1 MQISDTAFKQI
12 LREYDEK
19 QLKASR
25 DLRIRKQKIEEEIP
39 ELHLIDSRIAE
50 ISVNMAVMRV
60 KGQKTDL
67 DAYQKEKQALVQRK
81 QELLRQAGYMPRD
94 LEPVYACP
102 VCQDTGF
109 VDGEKCSC
117 FKARII
123 DVLYDQSNIREI
135 LQRENFEHYTLDYY
149 SDVPLQ
155 GRNGESPL
163 SIAKNA
169 LQSAWDFVHHFSR
182 TSDNLFIT
190 GGTGTGKTFLCNC
203 IAREILNAGYSVI
216 YLSAFKF
223 FQILRDHTFGD
234 RTSGNITA
242 SAASTSSF
250 NAPEDLNSCDLLI
263 IDDLGTE
270 FTNTLT
276 QSVFFDCINE
286 RLLRNKH
293 TIISTNLSIEQISN
307 NYSERVFSRI
317 AEKYTYIELLGQD
330 IRISKKLEG

>member
-25 DLRIRKQKIEEEIP
+25 DLRMRMQKIEDEIP
-39 ELHLIDSRIAE
+39 QLRRIDSRIAE
-50 ISVNMAVMRV
+50 LSVNMAVMRV
-60 KGQKTDL
+60 KGQKPDMQ
-67 DAYQKEKQALVQRK
+67 AYRIEKQSLVRKK
-81 QELLRQAGYMPRD
+81 QELLQQAGYTLKD
-94 LEPVYACP
+94 LEPSYECP

-109 VDGEKCSC
+109 VNGEKCSC

-123 DVLYDQSNIREI
+123 DILYDQSNIRDI
-135 LQRENFEHYTLDYY
+135 LQRENFQHYTLDYY
-149 SDVPLQ
+149 SNVPLP
-155 GRNGESPL
+155 GGSGESPL
-163 SIAKNA
+163 SLAKNA
-169 LQSAWDFVHHFSR
+169 LQCAWDFVHHFSE

-190 GGTGTGKTFLCNC
+190 GGTGTGKTFLSNC
-203 IAREILNAGYSVI
+203 IAREILDAGYSVI
-216 YLSAFKF
+216 YLSAIKF
-223 FQILRDHTFGD
+223 FSILRDHTFGD
-234 RTSGNITA
+234 RRSQDAGNVPGNA
-242 SAASTSSF
+242 PV

-270 FTNTLT
+270 LTNTLT

-286 RLLRNKH
+286 RLLRNRH
-293 TIISTNLSIEQISN
+293 TIISTNLSIAQISL

-330 IRISKKLEG
+330 IRISKKMEG